1 MAYFVELFGLSEKT
15 ILEVGSGKGEMLGVL
30 TEVGV
35 DAIGIEPSEEAVR
48 KGRAEGNKIIEGYID
63 NADKMPDCP
72 YEEFACFNF
81 LEHMP
86 HLASVI
92 RKLYDRT
99 TSNAAG
105 FVTVPNLA
113 YLIG

>member
-1 MAYFVELFGLSEKT
+1 MADFVELFGLSGKT
-15 ILEVGSGKGEMLGVL
+15 ILEVGSGKGEMLGIL

-35 DAIGIEPSEEAVR
+35 DAIGIEASEEAVR
-48 KGRAEGNKIIEGYID
+48 KGRAEGNKMIEGYIG
-63 NADKMPDCP
+63 NADKIPDCP
-72 YEEFACFNF
+72 YEGFVCLNF
-81 LEHMP
+81 QEHMP
-86 HLASVI
+86 DLASVI
-92 RKLYDRT
+92 RKLYDHT